1 MARKVAIVARAP
13 SSRYL
18 APFTDDSWEIWTLSP
33 QGPPHWADIPRW
45 DRYYEIHNL
54 VEKEVECPG
63 YIEWLARFGD
73 KVWLREPHPDLP
85 QAQIYPIQEILDY
98 FDIHFEHPLRYYN
111 NSVSLMMAH
120 FIWEMRHSSDEAEL
134 GLWGV
139 DMCQH
144 EEYASQA
151 PSCELFVGFAA
162 GAGILMHIPEVCDLL
177 KTCRIYGIE
186 NMTAFEAKMRV
197 HCDELDRKLTRHH
210 ADLNDAKHQHV
221 GAAAA
226 HGELSAMLES
236 LNGDEALEP
245 LKVQINERLAAL
257 QAIGEQNKQICD
269 RVDSEV
275 KLCTGAL
282 EENRYIRQWQQ

>member
-1 MARKVAIVARAP
+1 
-13 SSRYL
+13 L
-18 APFTDDSWEIWTLSP
+18 APFTDESWEIWTLSP

-54 VEKEVECPG
+54 VEKEAECPG

-73 KVWLREPHPDLP
+73 KVWLREPHPDVP
-85 QAQIYPIQEILDY
+85 QAQIFPAKEIVAY
-98 FDIHFEHPLRYYN
+98 FDTKFSRPMRYYN
-111 NSVSLMMAH
+111 NSVSLMVAH
-120 FIWEMRHSSDEAEL
+120 FLYQVRGTPKGDEI

-151 PSCELFVGFAA
+151 PSCELFIGLAA
-162 GAGILMHIPEVCDLL
+162 GLGVKVTIPDVCDLI
-177 KTCRIYGIE
+177 KTARIYGIE
-186 NMTAFEAKMRV
+186 DMTTFEAKMKV

-210 ADLNDAKHQHV
+210 KDLNEAKQQHV

-236 LNGDEALEP
+236 INGDEALNP
-245 LKVQINERLAAL
+245 LKTQLEERLAAL
-257 QAIGEQNKQICD
+257 EAIGISNKDACD
-269 RVDSEV
+269 RLDSEI